1 MKTKI
6 ICLGTC
12 FALFLAA
19 CEGKK
24 EGYNNVS
31 TADTT
36 AIFSKSDTSTSP
48 KLIKTANMN
57 FKVKNV
63 QRACEDVTTLVTGYG
78 GLVMHHNLQS
88 TVTKKYDTAISNDSI
103 MHVSAYNTVAEMT
116 VRIPS
121 AKMEEF
127 MNMVGRMAVYIDT
140 RNMDIEDK
148 TLDYLSGSLK
158 AKNQKE
164 MLAHTDPAANNSPD
178 VQTIKNELIE
188 KKVNARR
195 IDSEIKYST
204 ISLNFYQTNTIVK
217 EVTVNDDPST
227 FRVCFTKQLGNSIAT
242 GWSGLSD
249 VVVFLANG
257 WSLFALIAAVWF
269 GWRYFN
275 KKKAVEAVK
284 A

>member
-1 MKTKI
+1 
-6 ICLGTC
+6 
-12 FALFLAA
+12 
-19 CEGKK
+19 
-24 EGYNNVS
+24 
-31 TADTT
+31 
-36 AIFSKSDTSTSP
+36 
-48 KLIKTANMN
+48 
-57 FKVKNV
+57 
-63 QRACEDVTTLVTGYG
+63 
-78 GLVMHHNLQS
+78 
-88 TVTKKYDTAISNDSI
+88 
-103 MHVSAYNTVAEMT
+103 MT

-121 AKMEEF
+121 AKMEDF

-164 MLAHTDPAANNSPD
+164 MLAHTDPAANNNSD
-178 VQTIKNELIE
+178 VQAIKNDLIE

-195 IDSEIKYST
+195 IDSEVKYST

-227 FRVCFTKQLGNSIAT
+227 FRVPFTKQLGNSLST

-257 WSLFALIAAVWF
+257 WSLFLLTALIWF
-269 GWRYFN
+269 AWRYFN
-275 KKKAVEAVK
+275 NKKVAEAVK